1 MKDDFVYHNC
11 QETYIV
17 VSRYT
22 MISVTSSRRSI
33 LYNVIDCLDAYAVSN
48 IISIYEEGVFSLM

>member
-1 MKDDFVYHNC
+1 MNEGSFFMI
-11 QETYIV
+11 IV
-17 VSRYT
+17 KKPTYT
-22 MISVTSSRRSI
+22 MISRRNI